1 MMKKFAARVL
11 VGALLALALGSC
23 QGDSSQSYTQN
34 KDGIVALFQLSPSSP
49 VMMEPVSLSLSLT
62 GSGGEPIEEAQVSY
76 DLTMPGMTMPPNK
89 PQARYEGRGV
99 YMADATFTMAG
110 EWRAQAVVIYG
121 GETTTFTF
129 DFSVQ

>member
-1 MMKKFAARVL
+1 MKKFAARVL

-23 QGDSSQSYTQN
+23 QGNSSQSYTQN
-34 KDGIVALFQLSPSSP
+34 KDGIVALFQLAPSSP

-89 PQARYEGRGV
+89 PQARDEGRGV